1 MVASTGVTTAR
12 IDWKKPCRIAAQA
25 LLAGLFAVSVY
36 RAITQSIVYDEA
48 LTWELYIAG
57 PFSAIFHHFDA
68 NHHFL
73 NTLLMRWSTGIF
85 GVSEWSL
92 RLPALGGAALYFT
105 AVYRLAKGAFG
116 EGWTFLL
123 AVALL
128 SLNPFVLD
136 FMVAARGYGM
146 GLALWMWAL
155 ALLLEALTRPLPL
168 PRELFLAGAALAL
181 SVTANLI
188 FIPPA
193 AALAGMAGYFLL
205 KQKAPELER
214 KPAKQRKKQSQS
226 APLLVWFAGP
236 MVGIA
241 VLFLLLAPIEDMKAD
256 QFYTGAATISESLR
270 SLATVSLQHSGPLR
284 TQSWMDAWRDAVAF
298 GIAPL
303 VLAGGLAV
311 GLIRRSFLLILA
323 AGSAVFS
330 AAALLLIHLVLGRP
344 YPEDRTGIYFL
355 PLVVLALV
363 GLAGVIPL
371 APYALGCVLVVHFA
385 TEFNTRK
392 FLVWEYDADTR
403 TMAEDVAAHRD
414 SSSSVTRVGGS
425 WQLQESLSFYGF
437 QHQWTWLELTNRPA
451 PGMDYYALISQDRA
465 AAMDALGL
473 KELYRGQ
480 VSRSVLASV
489 SGH

>member
-12 IDWKKPCRIAAQA
+12 TCRIGARA
-25 LLAGLFAVSVY
+25 LLGGLFVVSVY
-36 RAITQSIVYDEA
+36 RAITQSVVFDEA

-57 PFSAIFHHFDA
+57 PFSAIFHSFSP

-73 NTLLMRWSTGIF
+73 NTLLMRLSTGIF

-92 RLPALGGAALYFT
+92 RLPALAGAALYFN
-105 AVYRLAKGAFG
+105 AVYRLARQAFG

-155 ALLLEALTRPLPL
+155 GLICGQLSLPSPR
-168 PRELFLAGAALAL
+168 PRELLLAGAALAL

-193 AALAGMAGYFLL
+193 AALGAITAYFLL
-205 KQKAPELER
+205 RQKPMEAAQ
-214 KPAKQRKKQSQS
+214 KPHKQRHKRPQGL
-226 APLLVWFAGP
+226 PPLVWFAAPIG
-236 MVGIA
+236 GIA

-256 QFYTGAATISESLR
+256 QFYTGAATIAESLR
-270 SLATVSLQHSGPLR
+270 SLAAVSLQHSGPLGTR
-284 TQSWMDAWRDAVAF
+284 GWAGAWRDVVAF

-303 VLAGGLAV
+303 ILVGGLAV
-311 GLIRRSFLLILA
+311 GLMKQSLLLILT

-330 AAALLLIHLVLGRP
+330 AMALLLIHVILGRP

-355 PLVVLALV
+355 PLVALV
-363 GLAGVIPL
+363 LIGLARDVPI
-371 APYALGCVLVVHFA
+371 APYALGCLLLVQFA

-403 TMAEDVAAHRD
+403 TMAEYIAAHRD
-414 SSSSVTRVGGS
+414 SSAAVTRVGGS
-425 WQLQESLSFYGF
+425 WQLQESLAFYGF
-437 QHQWTWLELTNRPA
+437 LHQWTWLELTTRPA
-451 PGMDYYALISQDRA
+451 PSIDYYALIAQDQA
-465 AAMDALGL
+465 AAMSALGL
-473 KELYRGQ
+473 KELYRGR
-480 VSRSVLASV
+480 VSQSVLASV
-489 SGH
+489 AGR